1 MPMITESAE
10 IEMDADTLWEQI
22 GDFGAVVCWHPML
35 SALIVE
41 LDGEDRIRIANP
53 GSRDEQVERLESAD
67 SADHWYR
74 YTIERT
80 HMPVRDYVGEL
91 RIEPLPG
98 NASRVVWSARFEL
111 TGDGDGRT
119 VETVRHFLHEGT
131 AHLRDE
137 YGSPPSGEPQGV
149 ESGIADADKAARTG
163 ADTEPVRNT
172 PPAGAWNDT
181 SAD

>member
-10 IEMDADTLWEQI
+10 IELDPDTLWKEI
-22 GDFGAVVCWHPML
+22 GDFGAVVRWHPML
-35 SALIVE
+35 NGLIVDE
-41 LDGEDRIRIANP
+41 TGDERIRIANP
-53 GSRDEQVERLESAD
+53 GSQNEQVERLESAD
-67 SADHWYR
+67 SASHWYR

-80 HMPVRDYVGEL
+80 NMPVRDYVGEL

-98 NASRVVWSARFEL
+98 NGSRVIWSARFEL
-111 TGDGDGRT
+111 TGEGDGRT

-131 AHLRDE
+131 THLRDE

-149 ESGIADADKAARTG
+149 ENRIADADKAARTG
-163 ADTEPVRNT
+163 TRTEPVRNA